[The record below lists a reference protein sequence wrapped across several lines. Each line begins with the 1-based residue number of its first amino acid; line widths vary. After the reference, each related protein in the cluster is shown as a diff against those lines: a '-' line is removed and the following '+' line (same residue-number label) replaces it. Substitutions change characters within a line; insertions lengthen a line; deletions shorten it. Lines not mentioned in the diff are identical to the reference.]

1 MFGAKY
7 FTCILQK
14 IQNKYNIAHK
24 TEIIELIFNYY
35 SYENILR
42 EKYEKYNLFEL
53 IILLDNSGFNSELN
67 KKAII
72 DTFVNNKY
80 DTEYYDYIF
89 LKTLEPACQPTKLD
103 VQLASRLTLES
114 PNETVQFNNTKEQN
128 HNIKWKPQKYNKQLY
143 SIIILDNNGKDIM
156 QIYND
161 DIIKIDEKEY
171 KIYMSS
177 DRCIDDINKYYNV
190 SYVKLEDLDT
200 NIETKITK
208 QEFIDLFKNVNVTY
222 ISSRLINWL
231 NANKLNN

>member
-1 MFGAKY
+1 MFDAKY

-42 EKYEKYNLFEL
+42 QKYEKYNLFEL
-53 IILLDNSGFNSELN
+53 IILLDNSNLKSELN

-89 LKTLEPACQPTKLD
+89 LKTQEPACQPTRLA
-103 VQLASRLTLES
+103 VQKHKTE
-114 PNETVQFNNTKEQN
+114 EQN
-128 HNIKWKPQKYNKQLY
+128 NNIKWKSLKYNKQLY

-161 DIIKIDEKEY
+161 DIIKIDNKEY

-177 DRCIDDINKYYNV
+177 DGCIDDINKYYNV

-208 QEFIDLFKNVNVTY
+208 QEFIDIFKKHNVTY

-231 NANKLNN
+231 NANKKKIENNIY